1 MNRTLR
7 IVSTVALALAL
18 ALVGV
23 PASGDD
29 ALTVSNGTGCC
40 KQ

>member
-7 IVSTVALALAL
+7 IASTIALGLVLVLA
-18 ALVGV
+18 GV
-23 PASGDD
+23 PTSGGD
-29 ALTVSNGTGCC
+29 AMTVSNGTGCC